1 MLLKSLMVQ
10 CCMRGNLSICPGFR
24 GSTPAGSGILIA
36 ALITAD
42 TPPDQVYQACRK
54 KRFAL
59 VTSLWQLEEFR
70 RASRYKKVRKFLKST
85 DAGNLVNGLKRHA
98 TVLNELPEVNL
109 SRDPQDNPVLAMAIA
124 GKADYLVSGD
134 RRGLLSLK
142 RVGATR
148 IVTAA
153 EFLKILKKK
162 R

>member
-1 MLLKSLMVQ
+1 
-10 CCMRGNLSICPGFR
+10 MRVVLD
-24 GSTPAGSGILIA
+24 TGILIA

-42 TPPDQVYQACRK
+42 TSPDQVYQAWRK
-54 KRFAL
+54 KRFTL
-59 VTSLWQLEEFR
+59 VTSVWQLGEFR
-70 RASRYKKVRKFLKST
+70 RASRYERVKKFLKPT
-85 DAGNLVNGLKRHA
+85 EAGNLVNGLKRHA
-98 TVLNELPEVNL
+98 TVLKELPDVDL
-109 SRDPQDNPVLAMAIA
+109 SQDPQDNPVLAMAIA
-124 GKADYLVSGD
+124 GEADYLVTGD

>member
-1 MLLKSLMVQ
+1 
-10 CCMRGNLSICPGFR
+10 MRVVLDTS
-24 GSTPAGSGILIA
+24 ILIA

-42 TPPDQVYQACRK
+42 TPPDQVYQAWRK
-54 KRFAL
+54 KRFTL
-59 VTSLWQLEEFR
+59 TTSLWQLEEFR
-70 RASRYKKVRKFLKST
+70 RASRYEKVRKFLKPT
-85 DAGNLVNGLKRHA
+85 EAGNLVNGLKRHA
-98 TVLNELPEVNL
+98 TVLKQLPDVDL

-124 GKADYLVSGD
+124 GKADYIVTGD
-134 RRGLLSLK
+134 RRGLLALK

>member
-1 MLLKSLMVQ
+1 
-10 CCMRGNLSICPGFR
+10 MRVVLD
-24 GSTPAGSGILIA
+24 TGILIA

-42 TPPDQVYQACRK
+42 TSPDQIYQAWRK
-54 KRFAL
+54 KRFTL
-59 VTSLWQLEEFR
+59 VSSVWQLGEFR
-70 RASRYKKVRKFLKST
+70 RASRYERVKKFLRPIE
-85 DAGNLVNGLKRHA
+85 AGNLVNGIKRHA
-98 TVLNELPEVNL
+98 TVLTELPDVDL

-124 GKADYLVSGD
+124 GEADYLITGD

-142 RVGATR
+142 RVGTTR

>member
-1 MLLKSLMVQ
+1 
-10 CCMRGNLSICPGFR
+10 MRVVLD
-24 GSTPAGSGILIA
+24 TGILIA

-42 TPPDQVYQACRK
+42 TSPDQVYQAWRK
-54 KRFAL
+54 KRFTL
-59 VTSLWQLEEFR
+59 VTSVWQLGEFR
-70 RASRYKKVRKFLKST
+70 RASRYERVKKFLKPAE
-85 DAGNLVNGLKRHA
+85 AGNLINGLKRHA
-98 TVLNELPEVNL
+98 TVLKELPDVDL
-109 SRDPQDNPVLAMAIA
+109 SRDPMDNPVLAMAIA
-124 GKADYLVSGD
+124 AEADYLVTGD

>member
-1 MLLKSLMVQ
+1 
-10 CCMRGNLSICPGFR
+10 MRVVLD
-24 GSTPAGSGILIA
+24 TGILIA

-42 TPPDQVYQACRK
+42 TPPDQIYQTWRK

-70 RASRYKKVRKFLKST
+70 RASRYKKVRKFLKPT

>member
-1 MLLKSLMVQ
+1 
-10 CCMRGNLSICPGFR
+10 MRIVLD
-24 GSTPAGSGILIA
+24 TGILIA

-42 TPPDQVYQACRK
+42 TSPDQVYQAWRK
-54 KRFAL
+54 KRFTL
-59 VTSLWQLEEFR
+59 VTSVWQLGEFR
-70 RASRYKKVRKFLKST
+70 RASRYERVKKFLRPT
-85 DAGNLVNGLKRHA
+85 EAGNLVNGLKRHA
-98 TVLNELPEVNL
+98 TVLQELPDVDL
-109 SRDPQDNPVLAMAIA
+109 SRDPQDNPMLAMAIA
-124 GKADYLVSGD
+124 GEADYLVTGD

>member
-1 MLLKSLMVQ
+1 
-10 CCMRGNLSICPGFR
+10 MRIVLD
-24 GSTPAGSGILIA
+24 TGILIA

-42 TPPDQVYQACRK
+42 TSPDQVYQAWRK
-54 KRFAL
+54 KRFTL
-59 VTSLWQLEEFR
+59 VTSVWQLGEFR
-70 RASRYKKVRKFLKST
+70 RASRYERVKKFLKPT
-85 DAGNLVNGLKRHA
+85 EAGNLVNGLKRHA
-98 TVLNELPEVNL
+98 TVLQELPDVDL

-124 GKADYLVSGD
+124 GEADYLVTGD

>member
-1 MLLKSLMVQ
+1 
-10 CCMRGNLSICPGFR
+10 MRVVLDTS
-24 GSTPAGSGILIA
+24 ILIA

-42 TPPDQVYQACRK
+42 TPPDQVYQAWRK
-54 KRFAL
+54 KRFTL
-59 VTSLWQLEEFR
+59 ITSAWQLDEFR
-70 RASRYKKVRKFLKST
+70 RASRYEKVRKFLKPT
-85 DAGNLVNGLKRHA
+85 EAGNLVNGLKRHA
-98 TVLNELPEVNL
+98 TVLKQLPDVDL

-124 GKADYLVSGD
+124 GKADYIVTGD
-134 RRGLLSLK
+134 RRGLLALK